1 MFSTLAKN
9 WWAFALRGVLGILF
23 GLIAFVLPGVTM
35 LSLVIVFAAYA
46 IMDGV
51 FAIIAAVRAAEHHQ
65 RWTLFLLEGVIGI
78 LAGVL
83 AFVWPALTVVVFVTL
98 VAFWALLTGGLM
110 LAAAFRLHA
119 DHGRWWFALGGVVSI
134 IYGAL
139 LLVAPMLGAL
149 VLTWWIGAYAI
160 VFGITMLI
168 AAFRLRS
175 IAPA

>member
-9 WWAFALRGVLGILF
+9 WWAFALRGLLGILF
-23 GLIAFVLPGVTM
+23 GIIAFALPGVTM

-83 AFVWPALTVVVFVTL
+83 AFLWPALTIVVFITL
-98 VAFWALLTGGLM
+98 VAFWALFTGGLM

-119 DHGRWWFALGGVVSI
+119 DHGRWWFVLGGIASI
-134 IYGAL
+134 VYGAL
-139 LLVAPMLGAL
+139 LLIAPLIGAV
-149 VLTWWIGAYAI
+149 VLTWWIGAYALI
-160 VFGITMLI
+160 FGVTMLI

-175 IAPA
+175 HAPA